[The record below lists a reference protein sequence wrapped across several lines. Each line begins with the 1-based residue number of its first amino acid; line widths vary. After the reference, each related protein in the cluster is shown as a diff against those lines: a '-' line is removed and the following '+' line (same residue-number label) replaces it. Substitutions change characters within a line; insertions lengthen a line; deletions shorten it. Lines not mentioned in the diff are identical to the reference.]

1 MNDKIEQLI
10 ARYNTKAEQLS
21 NSIETVT
28 TSEIYSKERDKWE
41 WYLKGQQHTLQTIA
55 LELQT
60 LLLTKKIEDNENSAG

>member
-1 MNDKIEQLI
+1 MTEEIEQLI

-21 NSIETVT
+21 DSIETVT
-28 TSEIYSKERDKWE
+28 TSDIYSKERKEWE

-60 LLLTKKIEDNENSAG
+60 LLLKKKIESAE